1 MESPVQQEIQNES
14 FLGEVSG
21 EDESNISTASS
32 SDEIKITESGD
43 SRLSESTSS
52 DNSPEKKL
60 IKQGQAVLDKM
71 KAECETL
78 QRELDGANEEREQV
92 KEYKAQCNKAQT
104 EKQGNR
110 VCDAKIKIKPTSY
123 DGSSC
128 WNDYAVQFEM
138 LSEMNGWGDEVK
150 AMYLAANLRGSA
162 QCVLGDLDDDS
173 RHDYTA
179 LVTAL
184 NNRFGS
190 NNQKELF
197 RVQLKN
203 RQRKR
208 EETLPEL
215 AQAIR
220 RLTRLAYPSAT
231 YVLQETLSQEHFID
245 ALPDGEIR
253 WRVFQSK
260 PGTLAD
266 AVRIAVELEA
276 FQAADRQRGVTRKM
290 ARVIV
295 PEQDKESEQSKEMKD
310 IQGKILSL
318 SDELGA
324 LTKALKNMTSGH
336 KEGAGFTQTDKV
348 TSSPANDQRNQAKNQ
363 YRQDGPN
370 WRHHERNN
378 RGPPAC
384 WNCNELGHFARECP
398 HPRQNSYRYN
408 NNMGQQAMQ
417 QGNGQQPISR
427 SNGRLGN

>member
-1 MESPVQQEIQNES
+1 MESPVQEIQNES
-14 FLGEVSG
+14 LGEASR
-21 EDESNISTASS
+21 EDENNISIASS
-32 SDEIKITESGD
+32 CDEIKITESGD
-43 SRLSESTSS
+43 SRLSVSTSS
-52 DNSPEKKL
+52 ENSPEKKL
-60 IKQGQAVLDKM
+60 IKQGQAVLTKM
-71 KAECETL
+71 KAECEIL

-92 KEYKAQCNKAQT
+92 KECSAQFNKTQT
-104 EKQGNR
+104 RKPENR

-123 DGSSC
+123 DGSSS

-245 ALPDGEIR
+245 ALSDGEIR

-290 ARVIV
+290 ARVV
-295 PEQDKESEQSKEMKD
+295 LPEQDKESEPSKEIKD
-310 IQGKILSL
+310 IKGKILSL
-318 SDELGA
+318 SEELGT
-324 LTKALKNMTSGH
+324 LTKAIKNMTGGH
-336 KEGAGFTQTDKV
+336 TEGTEFTRPDKV
-348 TSSPANDQRNQAKNQ
+348 TSSPVHDQHNQAKNQ
-363 YRQDGPN
+363 YKRDGPN
-370 WRHHERNN
+370 NWRHRERNN

-384 WNCNELGHFARECP
+384 WNCNELGHFARERP
-398 HPRQNSYRYN
+398 HQKQSSYSY
-408 NNMGQQAMQ
+408 NMGKQERW

-427 SNGRLGN
+427 SNSRLGN

>member
-1 MESPVQQEIQNES
+1 M
-14 FLGEVSG
+14 
-21 EDESNISTASS
+21 
-32 SDEIKITESGD
+32 
-43 SRLSESTSS
+43 
-52 DNSPEKKL
+52 
-60 IKQGQAVLDKM
+60 
-71 KAECETL
+71 
-78 QRELDGANEEREQV
+78 
-92 KEYKAQCNKAQT
+92 
-104 EKQGNR
+104 
-110 VCDAKIKIKPTSY
+110 KIKLTSY

-128 WNDYAVQFEM
+128 WNDYAVKFEM
-138 LSEMNGWGDEVK
+138 LSEMNGWNDKVK
-150 AMYLAANLRGSA
+150 AMYLAANFRGSA

-215 AQAIR
+215 AQSIR

-245 ALPDGEIR
+245 ALTDGEIR

-260 PGTLAD
+260 PETLAD

-324 LTKALKNMTSGH
+324 LTKALNNMSSGH

-348 TSSPANDQRNQAKNQ
+348 TSLPAYGQRNQVKNSTGKMD
-363 YRQDGPN
+363 RTGGTMKEIIEDPLHVGI
-370 WRHHERNN
+370 
-378 RGPPAC
+378 
-384 WNCNELGHFARECP
+384 
-398 HPRQNSYRYN
+398 
-408 NNMGQQAMQ
+408 AM
-417 QGNGQQPISR
+417 N
-427 SNGRLGN
+427 

>member
-43 SRLSESTSS
+43 SRLSESTLS

-60 IKQGQAVLDKM
+60 IKQRQAVLDKM

-78 QRELDGANEEREQV
+78 QRELDGANKEREQV

-231 YVLQETLSQEHFID
+231 YVLRETLSQEHFID
-245 ALPDGEIR
+245 ALSDGEIR
-253 WRVFQSK
+253 WRVLNLNLNQGLWLMLSAYSSRARGF
-260 PGTLAD
+260 PG
-266 AVRIAVELEA
+266 
-276 FQAADRQRGVTRKM
+276 G
-290 ARVIV
+290 
-295 PEQDKESEQSKEMKD
+295 
-310 IQGKILSL
+310 
-318 SDELGA
+318 
-324 LTKALKNMTSGH
+324 
-336 KEGAGFTQTDKV
+336 
-348 TSSPANDQRNQAKNQ
+348 
-363 YRQDGPN
+363 
-370 WRHHERNN
+370 
-378 RGPPAC
+378 
-384 WNCNELGHFARECP
+384 
-398 HPRQNSYRYN
+398 
-408 NNMGQQAMQ
+408 
-417 QGNGQQPISR
+417 
-427 SNGRLGN
+427 